1 MGVRGKPML
10 NSQNTLKLDQLRRMA
25 KRLAKDH
32 ALGLPAARE
41 RLRVHPPRP
50 EGTELRHADY
60 LHVIAQEHNF
70 SSWPA
75 LKLAA
80 ETVGLDRAALQ
91 QRLKMALAHGQ
102 NRVVAFLLKEH
113 PDLPE
118 GLLGV
123 QIALY
128 DLAAVEAAIWAD
140 PKAATRKLG
149 PRSPMAH
156 LCFSTWHQTHPE
168 FSDDMM
174 AIAKLLVAH
183 GADVNDSIPVA
194 PDNDHQ
200 LSVLYGA
207 LGHANNM
214 RLAKWLLENG
224 ADPNDGESLY
234 HATELGHHEGIDML
248 IAHGVDPRGTNALL
262 RAMDFDDH
270 VAVRKLIAAGG
281 DVNEF
286 AAEEVGGELP
296 WVLPALHQA
305 ARRMCGPQ
313 MIDVLMEAG
322 ADPSLRYNGMTSYG
336 YARVFGNRDLAKAI
350 EKCGKAPELTPEE
363 ILLAKAADGVDT
375 NGQFVDTA
383 LLPQTYREMLCTL
396 LAMPDKLPHVKQ
408 LVALGLEWDR
418 PNREGLTPVQLA
430 GWEGLPEVMDYFLK
444 LKPDLGHINDYGGTL
459 LSTIIHGSENCPNRK
474 ERDYI
479 ACLDLALTEGV
490 ALPRRAIDLA
500 GDEAVANFLADW
512 AEAHPGQVIEGGLG

>member
-1 MGVRGKPML
+1 MSH
-10 NSQNTLKLDQLRRMA
+10 SQNTLKLDQLRRLA

-32 ALGLPAARE
+32 ALGLATARE

-50 EGTELRHADY
+50 EGTKLRHADY

-70 SSWPA
+70 ASWRA

-102 NRVVAFLLKEH
+102 NRVVEYLLNEH
-113 PDLPE
+113 PDLSD

-128 DLAAVEAAIWAD
+128 DLKAVRAALWAD

-156 LCFSTWHQTHPE
+156 LCFSTWHRVHPE
-168 FSDDMM
+168 LSDDMM
-174 AIAKLLVAH
+174 AIAELLLAN
-183 GADVNDSIPVA
+183 GADANESISVSS
-194 PDNDHQ
+194 DNDHQ

-224 ADPNDGESLY
+224 ANPNDGESLY
-234 HATELGHHEGIDML
+234 HATELGHHDGLDML

-262 RAMDFDDH
+262 RAMDFYDH
-270 VAVRKLIAAGG
+270 EAVRKLIAAGG

-305 ARRMCGPQ
+305 ARRMSGPQ

-322 ADPSLRYNGMTSYG
+322 ADPSLRYDGMTSYG
-336 YARVFGNRDLAKAI
+336 YARVFGNRVLAAAI
-350 EKCGKAPELTPEE
+350 EARGKAPELTSVET
-363 ILLAKAADGVDT
+363 LLANAADGLDT
-375 NGQFVDTA
+375 EGQFVDTA
-383 LLPQTYREMLCTL
+383 LLPQTYRDILCTL
-396 LAMPDKLPHVKQ
+396 LAMPGKLPHVKR
-408 LVALGLEWDR
+408 LVSLGLEWDR

-430 GWEGLPEVMDYFLK
+430 GWEGLPEVMEYFLT
-444 LKPDLGHINDYGGTL
+444 LKPDLGHINGYGGTL

-474 ERDYI
+474 ERDYL
-479 ACLDLALTEGV
+479 ACLELALTEGV
-490 ALPRRAIDLA
+490 ALPRRAIELA
-500 GDEAVANFLADW
+500 GDESVAHYLGNWAV
-512 AEAHPGQVIEGGLG
+512 AHPGQVVEGGLG